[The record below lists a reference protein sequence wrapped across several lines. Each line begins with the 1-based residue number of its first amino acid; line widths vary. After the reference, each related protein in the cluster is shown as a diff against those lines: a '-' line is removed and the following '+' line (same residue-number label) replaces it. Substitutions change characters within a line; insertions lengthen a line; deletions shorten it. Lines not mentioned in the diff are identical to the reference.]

1 MYTVTIQHMEG
12 DLMEIKRFFAAFLA
26 ISLMFSLL
34 LSGCGMAP
42 ESAEGTFNTQ
52 VDSKQVI
59 SARSP
64 SNNETVSLVN
74 SEVEKFLKGYALGKG
89 LSVAEIRT
97 EDAAA
102 SVPVTLSW
110 ECDKDNT
117 GYTVIYTT
125 KQDFSDAVSIE
136 TVETVVQLEDLY
148 VSTLYYW
155 QVVTHTAKKDYYSAV
170 FCFKTADTPRLISLK
185 GVTNTRDVG
194 GYLTVDGQYRFKQGM
209 VYRGARLNDITEDG
223 INKAHNIYKI
233 KTDFDLRR
241 TTDNGYSDVT
251 PLGDTV
257 DYVNISVIDYT
268 GAFSYKE
275 EMRQAIALCAQED
288 IYPIYVHCSA
298 GRDRTGTMMFI
309 LGALLGIPEDALYAD
324 FELTYLTR
332 NSYEPGVLTGHES
345 FLKFM
350 ELFNQCEG
358 DSLQAKA
365 ESYCKSIGVTDE
377 EIQSIRSILLEEVN

>member
-1 MYTVTIQHMEG
+1 MR
-12 DLMEIKRFFAAFLA
+12 IKRLFAAFLA
-26 ISLMFSLL
+26 FSIILSIL
-34 LSGCGMAP
+34 LSGCGVTP

-59 SARSP
+59 SSRSP
-64 SNNETVSLVN
+64 GNNETVSLVN

-89 LSVAEIRT
+89 LSAAEKRT

-102 SVPVTLSW
+102 NIPVTLSW

-125 KQDFSDAVSIE
+125 KQDFFDAVSIE
-136 TVETVVQLEDLY
+136 TEEPTVQLEDLF

-155 QVVTHTAKKDYYSAV
+155 QVVTHTEKKDYYSTV
-170 FCFKTADTPRLISLK
+170 FCFKTADTPRLISLE

-209 VYRGARLNDITEDG
+209 VYRGAKLNSISDEG
-223 INKAHNIYKI
+223 VAKALEVYKI

-241 TTDNGYSDVT
+241 TTDNGYSDIT
-251 PLGDTV
+251 PLGETV
-257 DYVNISVIDYT
+257 EHVNISVIDYT
-268 GAFSYKE
+268 GAFSYQE
-275 EMRQAIALCAQED
+275 EMRQAIALCAQEE

-298 GRDRTGTMMFI
+298 GRDRTGTMLFI
-309 LGALLGIPEDALYAD
+309 LGALLGVPEDALYAD
-324 FELTYLTR
+324 YELTYLSANT
-332 NSYEPGVLTGHES
+332 YAPGDTTGHES
-345 FLKFM
+345 FLKFL

-358 DSLQAKA
+358 DTVQAKA
-365 ESYCKSIGVTDE
+365 EGYCKSIGVTQE
-377 EIQSIRSILLEEVN
+377 QIQAIRSILLEEAQ